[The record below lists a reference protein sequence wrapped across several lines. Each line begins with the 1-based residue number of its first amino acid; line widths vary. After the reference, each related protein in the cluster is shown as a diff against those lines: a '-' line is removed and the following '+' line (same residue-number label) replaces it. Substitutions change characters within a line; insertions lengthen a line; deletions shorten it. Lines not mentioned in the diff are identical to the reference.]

1 MYTLR
6 KHKKRKKI
14 LRKEEY
20 IYYIYGKEVYGYIY
34 KPASLAFVGDL
45 SCVVVAMR
53 FVVNG
58 PRVWFKSPLGCEM
71 RAKQQRNLLET
82 SIICVKSSVRYYIH
96 TYILLNLNISFK
108 KKRGKKKKNTPNLAL
123 LKKKRNQNL
132 LSLVA
137 TPLSFFSSHTQHT
150 HTCVYTYI
158 HKFRVRVTR
167 REKNRH

>member
-1 MYTLR
+1 M
-6 KHKKRKKI
+6 
-14 LRKEEY
+14 
-20 IYYIYGKEVYGYIY
+20 
-34 KPASLAFVGDL
+34 AFVGDL
-45 SCVVVAMR
+45 SCAVVAMR

-108 KKRGKKKKNTPNLAL
+108 KRGKKKKNTPNLAL

-167 REKNRH
+167 SEKKQTLRKREKEEKKCIQA